1 MKRKSIFMLQTI
13 ILIFTGGFLWTCSR
27 LFISSLWL
35 SVPLFVI
42 TWGVIGWCEIA
53 LIGLLDPDERLASR
67 LGIKVENLNI
77 YRSAF
82 NQLVEAEM
90 RGEETE
96 WIGDTLPD
104 KDEWLRYL
112 NYEIKKGLIEESKNI
127 RT

>member
-53 LIGLLDPDERLASR
+53 LIGILDPDVRLASR
-67 LGIKVENLNI
+67 LGIKVENLNA
-77 YRSAF
+77 YREAF
-82 NQLVEAEM
+82 NQLMEAEM
-90 RGEETE
+90 RGEDTQ
-96 WIGDTLPD
+96 WIDDTLPD
-104 KDEWLRYL
+104 KMEWLAYL
-112 NYEIKKGLIEESKNI
+112 KYETSRGIFEP
-127 RT
+127 